1 MKILRAGGLFLAVW
15 GLGLCWASAGAD
27 APLYEKGLQCE
38 ASGNWEAAYDAFV
51 ASVENGEQVDVDE
64 KKRPIDRAFL
74 VATEQLGRFDEAI
87 ALTGR
92 YLEGR
97 KDGYVH
103 RLMGYF
109 YKERLHDFDKARE
122 QFRLSYED
130 FLAVD
135 GRLFAA
141 LYSLEQEAGCYRTE
155 LHEMEYYANRK
166 HREAYTR
173 RAHNVLLE
181 GFARVEDVR
190 AEGEFR
196 YNKIRKIYLGSLAY
210 VYGLSWYSGRNPELA
225 KEYEQGVQEYR
236 DREWNPHRD
245 FFAEMDR
252 LTAEGNWPEV
262 ARRWEGYRAE
272 NPAVSNDL
280 SILDHLVHCYYAS
293 KDWENTLRTA
303 DQAIGEM
310 ERKFDAMKTDAEKA
324 VGMEWNWLG
333 TYERAVVA
341 AESLDRH
348 DKAFEIMER
357 SRARALLSLLGGRDY
372 SKRQARIS
380 ADERELLLLKSR
392 IDEIQDA
399 IENERNV
406 GRPEEMASLQRSL
419 VLVEDAS
426 AKIQR
431 RADIARRE
439 ILSAARA
446 EPLTAQE
453 TQEMIGDDTLVFV
466 WTGIYMS
473 VVTKDKITSRYI
485 RGSSCFDKLIRD
497 FRKAIENRGRA
508 ARALTF
514 EADGTAPPDATAEA
528 DAQILAIGRKLYDL
542 IVKPMEKDFSPTSDR
557 VYIVYDRTH
566 PLIPYELLHD
576 GERYL
581 AEKYT
586 LVYAPSASVLKHCM
600 ERRRP
605 LGGQLLALG
614 NPDLG
619 NPDYN
624 LAYAED
630 EVKKLAEIYPDSR
643 TLTGR
648 EASEAAVQLLAG
660 DADILHFA
668 CHGVIDEDDPKKN
681 HLRLAPD
688 KDNDGYL
695 TADEI
700 MDLHLQCSLVTLSAC
715 DTGRGRIVS
724 GGEVL
729 GLTRAWMYAGAPS
742 VLASL
747 WKVDDRATSRLM
759 AAFYENL
766 KTHDKAKA
774 LQLAQ
779 IDMIKEGLS
788 PYYWAAFCL
797 YGDYK

>member
-1 MKILRAGGLFLAVW
+1 MKGMKSRSVLLLVL
-15 GLGLCWASAGAD
+15 GLGLPAAQAA
-27 APLYEKGLQCE
+27 APFYEKGLQQE
-38 ASGNWEAAYDAFV
+38 AAGNWEDAYQAYV
-51 ASVENGEQVDVDE
+51 SSVENGEEVDADE
-64 KKRPIDRAFL
+64 KKRPVDRAFL
-74 VATEQLGRFDEAI
+74 VATEHLGRFDEAI
-87 ALTGR
+87 AFMGKYLNGR
-92 YLEGR
+92 R
-97 KDGYVH
+97 DGYVH

-109 YKERLHDFDKARE
+109 YKEKLHDFDKARE

-130 FLAVD
+130 FLAVE

-173 RAHNVLLE
+173 KAHNILLE

-196 YNKIRKIYLGSLAY
+196 YDKIRRIYLGSLGY
-210 VYGLSWYSGRNPELA
+210 VYGLPWYSGRNPEWA
-225 KEYEQGVQEYR
+225 KEYEQGVQAYR
-236 DREWNPHRD
+236 ENEHNPHRE
-245 FFAEMDR
+245 FFEEMDR
-252 LTAEGNWPEV
+252 LTAEGNWTEV
-262 ARRWEGYRAE
+262 ARRWEGYRIS
-272 NPAVSNDL
+272 NPAVFNDL
-280 SILDHLVHCYYAS
+280 SILDHLVQCYYAS

-303 DQAIGEM
+303 DQAIGAM
-310 ERKFDAMKTDAEKA
+310 EDKLDAMKTDAEKA

-341 AESLDRH
+341 AEALNRH

-357 SRARALLSLLGGRDY
+357 SRARAMLALLGGRDY
-372 SKRQARIS
+372 TKRQERVS
-380 ADERELLLLKSR
+380 ADEREVLLLKSR
-392 IDEIQDA
+392 RDEIKDA
-399 IENERNV
+399 IENERKI
-406 GRPEEMASLQRSL
+406 GRAEEMASLQRSL

-439 ILSAARA
+439 ILSSARA
-446 EPLTAQE
+446 EPLTAKEAQDL
-453 TQEMIGDDTLVFV
+453 IGDDTLVFI

-473 VVTKDKITSRYI
+473 VVTKDQITSRYI
-485 RGSSCFDKLIRD
+485 RGSSRFDKLIRD
-497 FRKAIENRGRA
+497 FREAIEKRGSP
-508 ARALTF
+508 ARSLVL
-514 EADGTAPPDATAEA
+514 ESDGKVLPDASAAA
-528 DAQILAIGRKLYDL
+528 DATIREVGRKLYDIIL
-542 IVKPMEKDFSPTSDR
+542 KPMEKDFSKTSDR
-557 VYIVYDRTH
+557 VYIVYDRSH
-566 PLIPYELLHD
+566 PLIPYQMLHD
-576 GERYL
+576 GQRYM

-586 LVYAPSASVLKHCM
+586 LVYAPSVSVLKHCM

-605 LGGQLLALG
+605 MGGKLLALG

-619 NPDYN
+619 NPIYD

-630 EVKKLAEIYPDSR
+630 EVKTLAAIYPDSR
-643 TLTGR
+643 VLTGA
-648 EASEAAVQLLAG
+648 EASEAAVQLLSS

-688 KDNDGYL
+688 KGNDGFL
-695 TADEI
+695 AADEI

-729 GLTRAWMYAGAPS
+729 GLTRAWMYAGTPS

-747 WKVDDRATSRLM
+747 WKVDDRATARLM

-766 KTHDKAKA
+766 KTHDKAKS

-779 IDMIKEGLS
+779 LDMIREGLS

-797 YGDYK
+797 YGDYE

>member
-1 MKILRAGGLFLAVW
+1 MNIPRAGGMFLAVW
-15 GLGLCWASAGAD
+15 GLGLCLASTGAD

-38 ASGNWEAAYDAFV
+38 AAGNWEAAYDAFV

-74 VATEQLGRFDEAI
+74 VATEHLGRFDEAI
-87 ALTGR
+87 ALMGR

-103 RLMGYF
+103 RLIGYF
-109 YKERLHDFDKARE
+109 YKEKLHDFDKARE
-122 QFRLSYED
+122 RFRLSYED
-130 FLAVD
+130 FLAVE

-155 LHEMEYYANRK
+155 LYEMEYYANRK

-173 RAHNVLLE
+173 KAHNILLE

-196 YNKIRKIYLGSLAY
+196 YDKIRKIYLGSLGY

-225 KEYEQGVQEYR
+225 EEYGQEGQAYREKEGII
-236 DREWNPHRD
+236 HRD
-245 FFAEMDR
+245 FFEEMDR
-252 LTAEGNWPEV
+252 LIAEGNWAEA
-262 ARRWEGYRAE
+262 ARRWESYRVE
-272 NPAVSNDL
+272 NPPVSNDL
-280 SILDHLVHCYYAS
+280 SILEHLVYCYSAT

-341 AESLDRH
+341 AESLNRH

-399 IENERNV
+399 IENERKI
-406 GRPEEMASLQRSL
+406 GRPEEMATLQRSL

-439 ILSAARA
+439 IMSAARA
-446 EPLTAQE
+446 EPLTAKE
-453 TQEMIGDDTLVFV
+453 TQELVGDDTLVFI

-485 RGSSCFDKLIRD
+485 RGSSYFDKLIRD
-497 FRKAIENRGRA
+497 FRNAIENRGRA
-508 ARALTF
+508 ARALTL
-514 EADGTAPPDATAEA
+514 EADGNAPPAATAEA

-542 IVKPMEKDFSPTSDR
+542 IIKPMEKDFSQKSDR
-557 VYIVYDRTH
+557 VYVVYDRTH

-581 AEKYT
+581 AEKYV

-605 LGGQLLALG
+605 LGGKLLALG

-624 LAYAED
+624 LAYAVD
-630 EVKKLAEIYPDSR
+630 EVKKLAETYPDSR
-643 TLTGR
+643 ILTGP
-648 EASEAAVQLLAG
+648 EASEAAVQLLSS

-688 KDNDGYL
+688 KENDGYL

-759 AAFYENL
+759 TAFYENL

-779 IDMIKEGLS
+779 IDMIQEGLS

-797 YGDYK
+797 YGDYQ